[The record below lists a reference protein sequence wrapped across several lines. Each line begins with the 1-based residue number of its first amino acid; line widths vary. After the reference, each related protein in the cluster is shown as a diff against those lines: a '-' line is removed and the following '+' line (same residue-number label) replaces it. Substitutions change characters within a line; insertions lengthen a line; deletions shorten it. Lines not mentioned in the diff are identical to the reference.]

1 MKLRSYISIVLTT
14 LILFSNIGLALNVH
28 YCHGTVSSVAF
39 AYKTTAC
46 ATPKKQEPKS
56 CCAKA
61 AKQGKGCCKSHVVKL
76 QDKTDSTLIKSLQL
90 DLGSFYALSEWK
102 PSALYYSEVVAA
114 KKDVPSFYCNSHAPP
129 LFKLYCQYIF
139 YA

>member
-1 MKLRSYISIVLTT
+1 MKLRRYIGIILTT

-28 YCHGTVSSVAF
+28 YCHGQLASVAL
-39 AYKTTAC
+39 AYKKDAC
-46 ATPKKQEPKS
+46 ASPKQKEIKS

-61 AKQGKGCCKSHVVKL
+61 AVKGKGCCKSHIVKL
-76 QDKTDSTLIKSLQL
+76 QDKNDSTLIKSLQL
-90 DLGSFYALSEWK
+90 DLGAFCAVSELK
-102 PSALYYSEVVAA
+102 PSALYYSEVALA
-114 KKDVPSFYCNSHAPP
+114 KKETPSFYCDSHAPP